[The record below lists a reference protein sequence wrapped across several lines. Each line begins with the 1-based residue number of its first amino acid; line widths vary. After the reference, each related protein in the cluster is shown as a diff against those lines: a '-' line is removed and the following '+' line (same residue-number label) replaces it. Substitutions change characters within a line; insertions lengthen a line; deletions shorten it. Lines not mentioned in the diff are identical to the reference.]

1 MANPIISVAIPTFN
15 SETTLSKT
23 LDSIKKQYYPK
34 NKVEVLVIDGGSTDK
49 TLKIAH
55 KYGTKIIPNP
65 KTELIFA
72 KHIGFLKAKGKYLI
86 NLDSDEVIQSPN
98 SFSKRLSAFKSI
110 NNIKGLMPTG
120 YKTPP
125 DYSKI
130 NEYINDFGDPF
141 SYFMYGLSQN
151 ENLYISMLK
160 TGRKVVSENDDF
172 VVLRFG
178 KDKPLPI
185 IELMAGSGMIDLEYF
200 RTNFPQLINNPSQ
213 VAFYFY
219 YMNQKNKL
227 LAITKNDYI
236 IHYSS
241 GTIKKYLKRFLS
253 RVKNNVFGT
262 TMGKGGFTGR
272 EEFQPPEAH
281 FKKYFFIP
289 YSLSLILPFI
299 DTVKLLIS
307 RKRIIYILHIPLC
320 IYTSA
325 LILYYLLLKKI
336 NIKPDIGT
344 YGN

>member
-130 NEYINDFGDPF
+130 NEYINDFGD
-141 SYFMYGLSQN
+141 
-151 ENLYISMLK
+151 
-160 TGRKVVSENDDF
+160 
-172 VVLRFG
+172 LRFG

-227 LAITKNDYI
+227 L
-236 IHYSS
+236 
-241 GTIKKYLKRFLS
+241 
-253 RVKNNVFGT
+253 
-262 TMGKGGFTGR
+262 
-272 EEFQPPEAH
+272 P
-281 FKKYFFIP
+281 
-289 YSLSLILPFI
+289 
-299 DTVKLLIS
+299 
-307 RKRIIYILHIPLC
+307 
-320 IYTSA
+320 
-325 LILYYLLLKKI
+325 
-336 NIKPDIGT
+336 
-344 YGN
+344 